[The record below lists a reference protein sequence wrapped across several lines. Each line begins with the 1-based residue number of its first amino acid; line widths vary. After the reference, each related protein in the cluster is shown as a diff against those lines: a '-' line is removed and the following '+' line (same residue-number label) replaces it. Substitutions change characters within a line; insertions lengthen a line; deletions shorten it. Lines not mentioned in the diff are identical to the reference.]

1 MDNPYN
7 LAIVGAGLSAL
18 SALRAGV
25 ANERTVVLDYQ
36 DAPGGFLRSALPAPG
51 FEDAWELISSF
62 RLPQRVMAYFEAT
75 AVGLLP
81 PFDAGEPH
89 ILLVRLR
96 QGTIE
101 IRAQRVLIA
110 CGGLETT
117 REQAQIPGTRPAGVI
132 TPVLVHQLLARGYL
146 PGRQAVVYGDA
157 RYVQATAQRLTSAGA
172 RVTLIEPATNETRQV
187 EQELPAEIAEI
198 VGFPRLQCV
207 RLRRAGQLFDVPADS
222 LVYGVGMVANT
233 HWLKG
238 SGLITRPDGAIQVDE
253 QYRTNVPGI
262 YAVGTVVAP
271 SLDHADSITMG
282 KEVAS
287 LLAGGL
293 SSITPTLS

>member
-1 MDNPYN
+1 MDDPYN

-62 RLPQRVMAYFEAT
+62 RLPQGVTAYFEAT

-81 PFDAGEPH
+81 AFDAGEPH

-157 RYVQATAQRLTSAGA
+157 RYVQATAQRLTSVGA

-238 SGLITRPDGAIQVDE
+238 SGVMTGPDGAIQVDE
-253 QYRTNVPGI
+253 HYRTNVPGI

-287 LLAGGL
+287 LLTGGL
-293 SSITPTLS
+293 S

>member
-1 MDNPYN
+1 VDDPYN

-25 ANERTVVLDYQ
+25 AHGRTVVLDYQ

-62 RLPQRVMAYFEAT
+62 RLPQSVTAYFEAT

-81 PFDAGEPH
+81 AFDADEPH
-89 ILLVRLR
+89 NLLVRLR

-110 CGGLETT
+110 CGGLEAT

-132 TPVLVHQLLARGYL
+132 TPMLVHQLLARGYL

-157 RYVQATAQRLTSAGA
+157 RYVQVTAQRLTSAGT

-187 EQELPAEIAEI
+187 EQGLPTEIAEI

-207 RLRRAGQLFDVPADS
+207 RLRRDGQLFDVPADS

-238 SGLITRPDGAIQVDE
+238 SGLITGPDGAIQVDE

-271 SLDHADSITMG
+271 SLDHVHSITMG

-287 LLAGGL
+287 LLTGAL
-293 SSITPTLS
+293 P

>member
-1 MDNPYN
+1 MNDLYD

-25 ANERTVVLDYQ
+25 AHERTVLLDYQ
-36 DAPGGFLRSALPAPG
+36 DVPGGFLRSVLPAAG

-62 RLPQRVMAYFEAT
+62 RLPQGVTAYFEAT

-81 PFDAGEPH
+81 AFDAGEPH

-146 PGRQAVVYGDA
+146 PGRQAVVYGDTH
-157 RYVQATAQRLTSAGA
+157 YVRATAQRLTSAGA
-172 RVTLIEPATNETRQV
+172 SVTLIEPATNEARQV
-187 EQELPAEIAEI
+187 EQELPVEIAEI
-198 VGFPRLQCV
+198 IGFPRLQCV
-207 RLRRAGQLFDVPADS
+207 RLRRGGQLFDVPADS

-238 SGLITRPDGAIQVDE
+238 SGVTTGPDRAIQVDE

-293 SSITPTLS
+293 S